1 MAHESHDYKA
11 TAAKLRE
18 LAHQV
23 QSDYCRDRLLRMAQ
37 GFRQA
42 AKHAEWRLAA
52 PREAISPGLKVGAAG
67 CRVDRGEGA
76 RRSFLYGLAHRA
88 ADRFRGPD
96 GTLCRWLGPRDPP
109 RTATARAQ
117 NGCLLYARGIALLW
131 LRLPT
136 LRYRGCDWGLSVATA
151 LLTYG
156 WSLRQRGADSKHVA
170 LNVR

>member
-88 ADRFRGPD
+88 ADRFRA
-96 GTLCRWLGPRDPP
+96 L
-109 RTATARAQ
+109 TA
-117 NGCLLYARGIALLW
+117 LYAAGWDRATRRGLRQPGLK
-131 LRLPT
+131 RLPPVCP
-136 LRYRGCDWGLSVATA
+136 RYRVTLAS
-151 LLTYG
+151 
-156 WSLRQRGADSKHVA
+156 SADA
-170 LNVR
+170 

>member
-88 ADRFRGPD
+88 ADRFRA
-96 GTLCRWLGPRDPP
+96 L
-109 RTATARAQ
+109 TA
-117 NGCLLYARGIALLW
+117 LYAAGWDRATRRGLRQPGLKTAASCMPAVSRYFGFVCRRLGTGAAIGVSLS
-131 LRLPT
+131 LRL
-136 LRYRGCDWGLSVATA
+136 C
-151 LLTYG
+151 
-156 WSLRQRGADSKHVA
+156 
-170 LNVR
+170 